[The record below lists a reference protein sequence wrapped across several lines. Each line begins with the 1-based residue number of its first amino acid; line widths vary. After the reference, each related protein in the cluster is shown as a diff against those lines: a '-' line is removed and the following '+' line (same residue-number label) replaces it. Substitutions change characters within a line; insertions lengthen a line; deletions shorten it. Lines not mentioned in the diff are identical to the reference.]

1 MRPELTAALVLTV
14 ASALAPSASR
24 ATTVTVTGGGGLDQ
38 GEICLASGLCPSTPD
53 VYGLSGDGAISGTF
67 VYTPGSGSSGTVSFD
82 LTLTAPATFTATSG
96 ATSPST
102 IQLLANSTFSGTV
115 DVTATSSGSGT
126 LLTQSGLALSNTDT
140 FDFSTGTTALETTP
154 IISALTCSI
163 GTGSSACGLTLGPTD
178 LQLTSGGTQYSA
190 QWTIDTIVTPVPLPA
205 SVWLFLSAVGGFG
218 WALRRRT
225 V

>member
-1 MRPELTAALVLTV
+1 VRLELTTALVLTV
-14 ASALAPSASR
+14 AAALTPAQSR

-53 VYGLSGDGAISGTF
+53 VYGLSQDGGISGTF
-67 VYTPGSGSSGTVSFD
+67 VYTPGSGSTGTVSFD
-82 LTLTAPATFTATSG
+82 LTLTAPAVFTATSG
-96 ATSPST
+96 STSPGA

-115 DVTATSSGSGT
+115 NVTATASGSSS
-126 LLTQSGLALSNTDT
+126 LLTQTGLALSNDDS
-140 FDFSTGTTALETTP
+140 FNFSTGTTALETTP

-163 GTGSSACGLTLGPTD
+163 GPGSSACGLTLGPSD

-190 QWTIDTIVTPVPLPA
+190 QWTIDTIVTPVPVPA
-205 SVWLFLSAVGGFG
+205 AAWLFGSALAGFA
-218 WALRRRT
+218 WALRKRR